1 MGCSLINYPFW
12 GTPIVI
18 RIFLDG
24 ILHSKPSIL
33 EYPHF
38 QDTPIHQ
45 DSDTA
50 SVSGQS
56 WETCET
62 NTSLI
67 WGFPS
72 MGVPLKIDG
81 LHGNIPLKINDLG
94 VPLFQETTI
103 CNPFVNFVFSK
114 MVWVVEGS
122 LGRILGHPHVFVAK
136 YCGLGQNQTNIDLE
150 CEDIYI

>member
-1 MGCSLINYPFW
+1 MGVSING
-12 GTPIVI
+12 GTPQN
-18 RIFLDG
+18 RWFTWQ
-24 ILHSKPSIL
+24 H
-33 EYPHF
+33 
-38 QDTPIHQ
+38 PI
-45 DSDTA
+45 
-50 SVSGQS
+50 
-56 WETCET
+56 
-62 NTSLI
+62 
-67 WGFPS
+67 
-72 MGVPLKIDG
+72 
-81 LHGNIPLKINDLG
+81 KINDLG